1 MQQLHQQNLT
11 FPNRVRSPKL
21 SKIWFW
27 TLEIFSCCLVAFCWV
42 STLLPAAVPWTPT
55 LVFTFL
61 FNFSSVVVFL
71 LFLTAFFYWRI
82 QRALAISGFVTCLI
96 WLVWAG
102 FPRA

>member
-1 MQQLHQQNLT
+1 MFT
-11 FPNRVRSPKL
+11 NRETSSKL

-27 TLEIFSCCLVAFCWV
+27 TLEIFSCGLVGFCWM
-42 STLLPAAVPWTPT
+42 STLLPAAVPWNPA

-61 FNFSSVVVFL
+61 FDFSAVVVFL

-82 QRALAISGFVTCLI
+82 KRPLAISGFVICLI

-102 FPRA
+102 LPRA